1 MINGVR
7 PVLRTRTA
15 LVEGKMVVCDT
26 AGEVTADEVEVC
38 NAVDVIIVGDVVVSK
53 HEYLSQGHPPI
64 QFS

>member
-53 HEYLSQGHPPI
+53 HE
-64 QFS
+64 